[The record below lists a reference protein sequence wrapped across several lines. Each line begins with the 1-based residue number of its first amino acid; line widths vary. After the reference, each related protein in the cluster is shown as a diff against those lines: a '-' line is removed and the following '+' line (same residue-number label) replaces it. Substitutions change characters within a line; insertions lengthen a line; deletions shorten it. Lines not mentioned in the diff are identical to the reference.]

1 MMLLVT
7 LLTSVFGR
15 GLVFYF
21 TLLAYYYLSD
31 ETFSRT
37 PLFLCRLLPRT
48 AK

>member
-1 MMLLVT
+1 MMLLVA
-7 LLTSVFGR
+7 LLTLVFGS

-31 ETFSRT
+31 ETFSRA
-37 PLFLCRLLPRT
+37 PLFLRGLLLRT

>member
-1 MMLLVT
+1 MMLLVV
-7 LLTSVFGR
+7 LLTPVFGS

-31 ETFSRT
+31 ETFSRA
-37 PLFLCRLLPRT
+37 PSFLRRLLRRT